1 MGAFAGSNYDSVV
14 SLNKEIEE
22 KEQELWRF
30 KQEQYQAN
38 EHHKNELQNLKNN
51 YEDQL
56 KHLQEKNDLL
66 KQNLEETPGPNV
78 KHVEKITTLEQQLED
93 FQFIYVASSFS
104 KFTKE
109 EFQELASNIQ
119 HDFNKVMV
127 CLFEGLNVIQETYNS
142 F

>member
-1 MGAFAGSNYDSVV
+1 M
-14 SLNKEIEE
+14 EE
-22 KEQELWRF
+22 AQGL
-30 KQEQYQAN
+30 
-38 EHHKNELQNLKNN
+38 
-51 YEDQL
+51 
-56 KHLQEKNDLL
+56 
-66 KQNLEETPGPNV
+66 NV
-78 KHVEKITTLEQQLED
+78 KHVEKITSLEQQLED
-93 FQFIYVASSFS
+93 YQFIYVSSTFS